1 MICSK
6 TINKKYFSLHSVLIF
21 IHSETQHSKEQM
33 KESISLSD
41 SLPSVHVPVGYCS
54 FASRQCA
61 CGREKKTSWG
71 VSDGEQEL
79 RGLRL
84 RDCTNHKKMGLS
96 ALEASLFSL
105 RSIIFHRCC
114 LDFKSL
120 LPIYLLLPLLE

>member
-41 SLPSVHVPVGYCS
+41 SLPSIHVPVGYCS

-71 VSDGEQEL
+71 VSDGEQEM
-79 RGLRL
+79 RRTEGFATERL
-84 RDCTNHKKMGLS
+84 HKSQKDG
-96 ALEASLFSL
+96 
-105 RSIIFHRCC
+105 
-114 LDFKSL
+114 
-120 LPIYLLLPLLE
+120 PLCS

>member
-6 TINKKYFSLHSVLIF
+6 TINNKCFSLHSVLIF

-41 SLPSVHVPVGYCS
+41 SLPSVHVPVGYRS

-71 VSDGEQEL
+71 VSDGEQEM
-79 RGLRL
+79 RRTEGFATERL
-84 RDCTNHKKMGLS
+84 HKSQKDG
-96 ALEASLFSL
+96 
-105 RSIIFHRCC
+105 
-114 LDFKSL
+114 
-120 LPIYLLLPLLE
+120 PLLLLKPPFSHLEV